1 MWHNISS
8 ITNTNFEISVS
19 ASHHVSSENG
29 LALHVLEA
37 EFTDVEAT

>member
-1 MWHNISS
+1 MVYYGPGDFSHD
-8 ITNTNFEISVS
+8 
-19 ASHHVSSENG
+19 SHHMSSENG